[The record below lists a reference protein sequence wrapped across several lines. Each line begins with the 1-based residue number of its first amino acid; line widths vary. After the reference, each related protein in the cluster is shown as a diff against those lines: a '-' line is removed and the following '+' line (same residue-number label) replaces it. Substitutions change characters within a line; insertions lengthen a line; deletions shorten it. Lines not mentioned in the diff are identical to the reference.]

1 MRIRTRARRDEEFA
15 ILLRALAAIVAFGS
29 FAWCLGLIG
38 NQLYRWAHD
47 GAWPRISASDGLI
60 GLVTSAAARRR
71 RRCGQDGG
79 LAHWL
84 ESPASWIGV
93 HRVLELM
100 PASIG
105 LFLLSVFINFLYIY
119 CSDQLESLRR
129 PAGK

>member
-1 MRIRTRARRDEEFA
+1 MKIHL

-47 GAWPRISASDGLI
+47 GAWPRISTSDGLI
-60 GLVTSAAARRR
+60 SLVSSCCAP
-71 RRCGQDGG
+71 GDGAG
-79 LAHWL
+79 RMADITHWL

-93 HRVLELM
+93 HRVLELL

-105 LFLLSVFINFLYIY
+105 LFLLSVFANFIYIY